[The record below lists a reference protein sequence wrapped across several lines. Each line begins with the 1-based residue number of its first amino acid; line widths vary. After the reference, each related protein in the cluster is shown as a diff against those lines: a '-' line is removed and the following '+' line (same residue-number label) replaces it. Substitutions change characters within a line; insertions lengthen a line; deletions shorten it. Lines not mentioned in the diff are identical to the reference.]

1 MKTHKIRGNT
11 NDSLILINEKLENL
25 QQYIRGKRVVIITD
39 TNVKALY
46 HNKYPE
52 CNVITIRTGE
62 KIKTFETIQYIIDE
76 LVKIEA
82 DRSFY
87 IVGIGGGIVCDIT
100 GFVASIYMRG
110 LKFGFVSTTLLS
122 QVDASV
128 GGKNGVNYAGYKN
141 MIGVFNQPEFVICD
155 INMLNTLP
163 KKEILCGFAEIVKHA
178 AIADSDM
185 FSFIEENHKK
195 ALALDREIIE
205 KLIFDSVLIKS
216 AIVNK
221 DEKELGE
228 RKKLNFGHTIGHA
241 LEKITGIPHGEAV
254 SAGMIAASELSIKHR
269 LLSPED
275 GKRIKSLLE
284 NLKLPTRI
292 PADKEKILRAMRK
305 DKKRQGNIIDFVLL
319 QGIGKA
325 VIREISIEELDSTVL

>member
-1 MKTHKIRGNT
+1 MKTLKIQGQT

-25 QQYIRGKRVVIITD
+25 QRYIQGNKVVIITD

-46 HNKYPE
+46 QNKFPE
-52 CNVITIRTGE
+52 YNVITIPTGE
-62 KIKTFETIQYIIDE
+62 RIKTLETIQYIIDE
-76 LVKIEA
+76 LVKIET

-87 IVGIGGGIVCDIT
+87 IVGIGGGIVCDIS
-100 GFVASIYMRG
+100 GFAASIYMRG

-155 INMLNTLP
+155 INMLRTLP
-163 KKEILCGFAEIVKHA
+163 EEEVLCGFAEIVKHA
-178 AIADSDM
+178 AIADPDM
-185 FSFIEENHKK
+185 FSFLEKSHKK
-195 ALALDREIIE
+195 ALDLDREIIE
-205 KLIFDSVLIKS
+205 KLVFDSILIKS

-221 DEKELGE
+221 DERELGE
-228 RKKLNFGHTIGHA
+228 RKKLNFGHTIAHA
-241 LEKITGIPHGEAV
+241 LEKIAGIPHGQAV
-254 SAGMIAASELSIKHR
+254 SAGMIAASALSIKHG
-269 LLSPED
+269 LLTSEH
-275 GKRIKSLLE
+275 GKRIKTLLE

-292 PADKEKILRAMRK
+292 PADREKILMAIRK
-305 DKKRQGNIIDFVLL
+305 DKKRQGDMIDFVLL

-325 VIREISIEELDSTVL
+325 VIRKISIKELDSTVL

>member
-1 MKTHKIRGNT
+1 MKTHKILGNT

-25 QQYIRGKRVVIITD
+25 PQYIQGKSVVIITD

-52 CNVITIRTGE
+52 CNIITIPTGE
-62 KIKTFETIQYIIDE
+62 KIKTLETIQYIIDE

-128 GGKNGVNYAGYKN
+128 GGKNGVNCSGYKN
-141 MIGVFNQPEFVICD
+141 MIGVFNQPDFVICD

-163 KKEILCGFAEIVKHA
+163 EKEILCGFAEIVKHA
-178 AIADSDM
+178 AIADPDM
-185 FSFIEENHKK
+185 FSFIEKNHQKI
-195 ALALDREIIE
+195 LALDREIIE
-205 KLIFDSVLIKS
+205 KLVFDSVLIKS

-241 LEKITGIPHGEAV
+241 LEKITGIPHGEAI

-275 GKRIKSLLE
+275 GKRIESLLE

-292 PADKEKILRAMRK
+292 HADRQKMLSAMRK
-305 DKKRQGNIIDFVLL
+305 DKKRQGNMIDFVLL

-325 VIREISIEELDSTVL
+325 VIRKISIKELDSTVL

>member
-25 QQYIRGKRVVIITD
+25 QQYIQGKSVVIITD

-62 KIKTFETIQYIIDE
+62 RIKTLETIQYIIDE

-87 IVGIGGGIVCDIT
+87 IVGIGGGIVCDIA

-110 LKFGFVSTTLLS
+110 LKFGFVSTTLLA

-185 FSFIEENHKK
+185 F
-195 ALALDREIIE
+195 
-205 KLIFDSVLIKS
+205 
-216 AIVNK
+216 
-221 DEKELGE
+221 
-228 RKKLNFGHTIGHA
+228 
-241 LEKITGIPHGEAV
+241 
-254 SAGMIAASELSIKHR
+254 
-269 LLSPED
+269 
-275 GKRIKSLLE
+275 
-284 NLKLPTRI
+284 
-292 PADKEKILRAMRK
+292 
-305 DKKRQGNIIDFVLL
+305 
-319 QGIGKA
+319 
-325 VIREISIEELDSTVL
+325 